1 MITNQPSK
9 DYFPK
14 LKTNAQKEAKNYLEQ
29 YVLDF
34 SPKIDPLFTKYR
46 RTDPVTSRQAA
57 EGVIN
62 KITDIQQRV
71 LNYALARGSVGFTDE
86 QLNNYHHTYKSTYR
100 SRRAELVKK
109 GLIVDSGKTR
119 DKMTVWVHK
128 EFSND

>member
-1 MITNQPSK
+1 MNTH
-9 DYFPK
+9 FPK

-46 RTDPVTSRQAA
+46 RTDPITSRQAA
-57 EGVIN
+57 EDVMD
-62 KITDIQQRV
+62 KITDIQQKV
-71 LNYALARGSVGFTDE
+71 LDYALDRGYLGFTDE
-86 QLNNYHHTYKSTYR
+86 QMNVYFQTHKSTYR

-109 GLIVDSGKTR
+109 GLIVDSGTTR

-128 EFSND
+128 EFFND

>member
-1 MITNQPSK
+1 METNMMSFNPYQH
-9 DYFPK
+9 D
-14 LKTNAQKEAKNYLEQ
+14 
-29 YVLDF
+29 
-34 SPKIDPLFTKYR
+34 LFTKYR

-57 EGVIN
+57 EGVID
-62 KITDIQQRV
+62 KITDIQQKV
-71 LNYALARGSVGFTDE
+71 LDYALDRGYIGFNDE
-86 QLNNYHHTYKSTYR
+86 QLNIYFNTHKSTYR